1 MVVYGEIT
9 VSGYVGD
16 DPTAIA
22 RVDKRDVGFGV
33 GAKEKIGKLK

>member
-1 MVVYGEIT
+1 MVVYGEIAGR
-9 VSGYVGD
+9 GYAGD

-22 RVDKRDVGFGV
+22 RVDKGDVGFGM